1 MDAEQLK
8 EFARQKQV
16 IMALIADQI
25 EQAKQILMDAK
36 RVATDAGLEFNIDT
50 LITHV
55 NYGGQWYNSNSTC

>member
-36 RVATDAGLEFNIDT
+36 RVATDAGLNFSIDSMVYE
-50 LITHV
+50 V
-55 NYGGQWYNSNSTC
+55 NSGSQWYNSNSTC